1 MADKKK
7 SNLFLNIMTSGKPFD
22 GRDEATMDTVVRY
35 MLLNALI
42 FTGGAFLFLFGYDNV
57 SHGETAKGIVDLA
70 MGCMTVV
77 AFIVLRTPASFFVS
91 GILTVIPYCVRCAL
105 FIRSGGAQGSGVL
118 WAFSFPMMAVFLLGM
133 RLGSALSIALF
144 AYLALAV
151 FNPGFTAR
159 TYPLSFAYRAVGVYA
174 MIFACTIVYEQTKL
188 TKNRWVARLT
198 RALKAER
205 DEVAA
210 MKDNLKVGLFM
221 MDRDLAIQPQYSR
234 ALETVLSETDLAGK
248 RFLDLLKNSLQQ
260 KELDTIADYFTMVLN
275 RSFDADMLEDINP
288 LNQLAYVSVT
298 SGEEKRL
305 RCGFAP
311 NDREDGKVYILGTV
325 EDVTREA
332 TLQMQLSEEEN
343 KRQEEMRSLFE
354 VIHVEPRV
362 LNDFIEDAE
371 YEFNRINEALKEN
384 ERSAQSVMVEIYQGV
399 HAIKSNAAIL
409 GLASFA
415 AKLHALE
422 DEIKVLRERRDISF
436 QEILHVTVELDK
448 LMKVKDGFKELIGKI
463 LSFNLGETRMQEEHV
478 LVQTLERVIEKTSAD
493 LGKKAKLVVK
503 GINPRAME
511 CGPRRAIKEVL
522 TQLVRNSMVHGI
534 ESPDERLERGK
545 DSAGIIKVSVDI
557 IGDKLVVQL
566 TDDGRGLDFAAI
578 RAKAEEMNILSDPKQ
593 LDDRNALLQVL
604 FMPGFSTAKAVD
616 LHAGRGI
623 GLNLV
628 RERVKELKGSIKLQS
643 EEGKGTV
650 FRIFLPVDASAAQG
664 IKTA

>member
-1 MADKKK
+1 
-7 SNLFLNIMTSGKPFD
+7 MTSGKPFD
-22 GRDEATMDTVVRY
+22 GKDEASMDTVVRY

-42 FTGGAFLFLFGYDNV
+42 FTGGACLFFFGFDNV
-57 SHGETAKGIVDLA
+57 SHGETAKGIVDFA
-70 MGCMTVV
+70 MGCMAIATFV
-77 AFIVLRTPASFFVS
+77 VLRTPASFIISGLLTVVPY
-91 GILTVIPYCVRCAL
+91 GILCAL
-105 FIRSGGAQGSGVL
+105 FIHSGGAQGSGIL
-118 WAFSFPMMAVFLLGM
+118 WSFSFPMMAIFLLGM
-133 RLGSALSIALF
+133 RLGSVLSVALF
-144 AYLALAV
+144 VYLALAV

-159 TYPLSFAYRAVGVYA
+159 TYPLSFAYRAVGVYT
-174 MIFACTIVYEQTKL
+174 MIVACTIVYERSKL
-188 TKNRWVARLT
+188 TKDRWVARLT

-221 MDRDLAIQPQYSR
+221 MDRDFAIQPQYSR
-234 ALETVLSETDLAGK
+234 ALETVLSEPDIAGK
-248 RFLDLLKNSLQQ
+248 RFPDLLSSSLQQ

-275 RSFDADMLEDINP
+275 RSFDAEMLEDINP

-311 NDREDGKVYILGTV
+311 IDREDGKVYILGTV

-371 YEFNRINEALKEN
+371 YEFNRINEVLKEN
-384 ERSAQSVMVEIYQGV
+384 DRSAQSVMVEIYQGV

-409 GLASFA
+409 GLTSFA
-415 AKLHALE
+415 TKLHALE
-422 DEIKVLRERRDISF
+422 DELKVLRERHDISF

-448 LMKVKDGFKELIGKI
+448 LMKVKDGFKDLIGKI
-463 LSFNLGETRMQEEHV
+463 LSFNMGETRMQEEHV

-534 ESPDERLERGK
+534 ESPSERAKLGK
-545 DSAGIIKVSVDI
+545 DSSGVIKVSVDI

-578 RAKAEEMNILSDPKQ
+578 RAKAEEMNLIADPKQ
-593 LDDRNALLQVL
+593 LDNRNALLQVL
-604 FMPGFSTAKAVD
+604 FMPGFSTAKTVD

-650 FRIFLPVDASAAQG
+650 FRIFFPVDARAAQG
-664 IKTA
+664 VQTA